1 MSSDTRRAP
10 ALSPLFVGARRWPSR
25 PARAA
30 WDPVRVLIV
39 ERAELRRCAERTRDI
54 SAHASF
60 VRLAELGIVDPAFAK
75 RIARSAGLR
84 NRLVHDYEGIDHPKC
99 LRRWST
105 PWTTSRATSSA
116 SIVTSCRRKKADR
129 RRPAGPRLRTERA
142 SSIQAEHSPQ
152 RVDIRCDP

>member
-30 WDPVRVLIV
+30 WDPVRVLIM

-84 NRLVHDYEGIDHPKC
+84 NRLVHDYEGIDHPKVFAA
-99 LRRWST
+99 LVDALDDV
-105 PWTTSRATSSA
+105 PQYLE
-116 SIVTSCRRKKADR
+116 
-129 RRPAGPRLRTERA
+129 RLHRHLVPSQE
-142 SSIQAEHSPQ
+142 S
-152 RVDIRCDP
+152 